1 MNYNTMLIR
10 HFGRRAL
17 TSLTIAIAAT
27 LAPSAFAG
35 PAEDLKEA
43 TKLYQQNR
51 FDAALSKINGVL
63 AQTPKDAQGRFLKG
77 LIFTEQRKYN
87 EAIQTFTA
95 LTEDY
100 PELPE
105 PYNNL
110 AVLYAS
116 QGNYDKAKAALELA
130 IHTHPSYATAHE
142 NLGDIYAQ
150 LARRAYDKALQL
162 DKSNTAAQ
170 SKLAMVKDIFVP
182 PKSGANAAKAEPA
195 RSTPATTPPPA
206 VVAAAPATTPVPVSA
221 PPAAATKPA
230 PAVVATAPASAPPSA
245 AAPAASSNA
254 EAQISAA
261 IRDWAAAW
269 SRKDVGSYLSF
280 YAPDFDTPDNLSRD
294 AWEQARTQRIQTP
307 SFIKVDVQ
315 ISKITIAGNEA
326 TAVFRQKYKS
336 DKLASENSKTLKLVK
351 SGDRWMIRSERSGG

>member
-1 MNYNTMLIR
+1 MNYNTMLTS

-17 TSLTIAIAAT
+17 TALTIAVATT
-27 LAPSAFAG
+27 LAPMAFAG
-35 PAEDLKEA
+35 PTEDLKDA

-51 FDAALSKINGVL
+51 LDAALAKVGSVL

-77 LIFTEQRKYN
+77 LIFTEQRKYS

-162 DKSNTAAQ
+162 DKTNTAAQ

-182 PKSGANAAKAEPA
+182 PKSSVATAKSEPA
-195 RSTPATTPPPA
+195 RSTPATPPPP
-206 VVAAAPATTPVPVSA
+206 VTVAAATPVAPPPQTNTA
-221 PPAAATKPA
+221 PPAAAKTTP
-230 PAVVATAPASAPPSA
+230 VVAATAPVTAT
-245 AAPAASSNA
+245 AAPAAASSNA

-269 SRKDVGSYLSF
+269 SRKDVATYLSF
-280 YAPDFDTPDNLSRD
+280 YAPDFETPDQLSRD
-294 AWEQARTQRIQTP
+294 AWEQTRTQRIQAP

-315 ISKITIAGNEA
+315 ISKISISGNEA

-336 DKLASENSKTLKLVK
+336 DKLASDNSKTLKLVK
-351 SGDRWMIRSERSGG
+351 SGDRWMIRAERSGA